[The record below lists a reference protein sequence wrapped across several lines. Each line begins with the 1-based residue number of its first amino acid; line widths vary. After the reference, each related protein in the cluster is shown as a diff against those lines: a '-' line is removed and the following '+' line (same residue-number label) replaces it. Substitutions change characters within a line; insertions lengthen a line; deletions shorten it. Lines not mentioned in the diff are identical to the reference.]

1 MIPTLTVAV
10 ILFAGFVFGELSQL
24 IKLPKVTGYIMAGI
38 LLNPSFTGFISKE
51 FVDHTGVITHIAL
64 AFITFSVGATLERK
78 KLKKMGRMLLSLTLM
93 EAEMAFAMVAV
104 GFMLVGPLLL
114 PDSFG
119 GFQASIVPLAL
130 LAGSMASPTDP
141 SATLAVRHEYKARGE
156 VSSTIMGI
164 AAFDDMLGL
173 INYSI
178 ALAVAGV
185 FAASQKFSVATS
197 IGEPL
202 LSIGLALLIGASFG
216 FILNQ
221 LTKWIPRETEGMLLV
236 LILSLMLLSYGIA
249 NLLNADELLST
260 MAMGVVVVNYNP
272 LQKKIFQM
280 LERYTDELIFV
291 LFFTISGMMLDLKV
305 LGSAWELIILF
316 VVSRALGKFIGMRWG
331 GHMLNASQK
340 VKKYAVG
347 GLIPQ
352 GGIVIGLALMIKQY
366 EEFSHFSHVLI
377 NIIIGATVVHEI
389 LGPLLAK
396 LSLTKANEIQTSGKK

>member
-10 ILFAGFVFGELSQL
+10 ILFAGFLLGELSQL
-24 IKLPKVTGYIMAGI
+24 IKLPKVTGYIIAGI
-38 LLNPSFTGFISKE
+38 LLNPSLTGIISKE
-51 FVDHTGVITHIAL
+51 FVGHTEVITHIAL

-78 KLKKMGRMLLSLTLM
+78 KLKKMGRMLLSLTFM
-93 EAEMAFAMVAV
+93 EAEMAFGMVAL
-104 GFMLVGPLLL
+104 GFMLLGPVLL
-114 PDSFG
+114 PGSFG
-119 GFQASIVPLAL
+119 GFQTTIVPLAL

-141 SATLAVRHEYKARGE
+141 SATLAVGHEYKAHGE

-185 FAASQKFSVATS
+185 FAASQEFSVASS

-202 LSIGLALLIGASFG
+202 LAIGLAVMIGASFG

-221 LTKWIPRETEGMLLV
+221 LTKWIARETEGMLLV
-236 LILSLMLLSYGIA
+236 LILSLLLLSYGIA

-291 LFFTISGMMLDLKV
+291 LFFTISGMMLDLQV
-305 LGSAWELIILF
+305 LGSAWELIFLF
-316 VVSRALGKFIGMRWG
+316 VVCRALGKFIGMRWG
-331 GHMLNASQK
+331 GYMLNASAK
-340 VKKYAVG
+340 VKKFAVG

-377 NIIIGATVVHEI
+377 NIIIGATIVHEI

-396 LSLTKANEIQTSGKK
+396 FSLTKAKEINPPTQT